1 MRALFVVLLNQS
13 TLLSL
18 RWKLC
23 SMNARL
29 EMKISAPC
37 MRLEMCVACSGH
49 PDLMLIGCFQTAC
62 SVVSSRLN
70 VVNCLKQTNQIV
82 GFERTRHMVGL

>member
-1 MRALFVVLLNQS
+1 
-13 TLLSL
+13 
-18 RWKLC
+18 
-23 SMNARL
+23 
-29 EMKISAPC
+29 